1 LNEWNASTF
10 LCTKLFLVIPLLLLH
25 FTVAVRPFVV
35 IVLRRQVP
43 VLTVPLPLPHSPGF
57 TQQQQQQHPA
67 LKQRNFKGW
76 GDMQEEEK

>member
-43 VLTVPLPLPHSPGF
+43 VLTVPLPHSPGF